1 MGTRARIKDEVI
13 ARLTSNQKDIIAN
26 IFTTR
31 QSLRQVQSQCI
42 KLHQAIQAE
51 LAGSD
56 KSKQSLRYE
65 EYLRVHND
73 LAQRLRDDLERLK
86 KRLADIEVAMERLE
100 GPVKVEPWPEGHGAS
115 HAVVMEDINRFLNI
129 LYWFGV
135 ALAAVFV
142 LVAVFS
148 ILFLA
153 GGPDSR
159 AAIREVAATEGYRGR
174 FKLVW
179 NEETIVVAKHRS
191 RQSRVGHHRG
201 PKHSAVA
208 DEETDELG
216 SWITMETAWNSEA
229 SLPEVPAIASIEAW
243 NAVKRQVEI
252 QEREFLQYETGVRLV
267 EGKIGPITWQEG
279 EQFRLDWIRSRR
291 RQWNNE
297 KDVEVSLE

>member
-174 FKLVW
+174 FKLVR
-179 NEETIVVAKHRS
+179 ICSFSSVVSLYR
-191 RQSRVGHHRG
+191 
-201 PKHSAVA
+201 
-208 DEETDELG
+208 
-216 SWITMETAWNSEA
+216 A
-229 SLPEVPAIASIEAW
+229 SLIKSLTGGGRCGTRKQSW
-243 NAVKRQVEI
+243 WRN
-252 QEREFLQYETGVRLV
+252 TGV
-267 EGKIGPITWQEG
+267 
-279 EQFRLDWIRSRR
+279 
-291 RQWNNE
+291 
-297 KDVEVSLE
+297 VSPVWVTTADLNIVP

>member
-1 MGTRARIKDEVI
+1 M
-13 ARLTSNQKDIIAN
+13 
-26 IFTTR
+26 
-31 QSLRQVQSQCI
+31 
-42 KLHQAIQAE
+42 
-51 LAGSD
+51 
-56 KSKQSLRYE
+56 
-65 EYLRVHND
+65 
-73 LAQRLRDDLERLK
+73 
-86 KRLADIEVAMERLE
+86 
-100 GPVKVEPWPEGHGAS
+100 
-115 HAVVMEDINRFLNI
+115 
-129 LYWFGV
+129 
-135 ALAAVFV
+135 
-142 LVAVFS
+142 
-148 ILFLA
+148 
-153 GGPDSR
+153 
-159 AAIREVAATEGYRGR
+159 
-174 FKLVW
+174 
-179 NEETIVVAKHRS
+179 VAKHRS